1 VSTASYDA
9 PTVPYDED
17 GAPDLDF
24 SPMFAP
30 VTVRGMTLTNRFVLP
45 AMQRKWCVNGEPM
58 PQLIEYYRRRVLG
71 GSALVIT
78 EACAVDHPTATQVPH
93 YGWISEATRDAWA
106 DGVRRVRSA
115 GGHMFVQLFH
125 EGACRSEGGDG
136 PLSEHP
142 TLSPSGL
149 EHPDM
154 PKGRAATGQEL
165 EEIKDAFVRGARIT
179 KEIGASGVEV
189 HACHGYLLD
198 QFLWAGT
205 NRRTDGYGGP
215 DIRDRV
221 RFPAEIVAA
230 IRDAVGPDFPISLRF
245 SQWKEIDYGA
255 RIAETPRELELMLG
269 ILRYAGVDMFHASAR
284 RFWIPEWP
292 GSDLGIAGWTK
303 KLTDAVVVGVGSVG
317 YDLDVMESLRT
328 QKEANSTGRAGLAEL
343 LRRFTAGEFDLMS
356 VGRGQIAD
364 AEWVHKVRDGR
375 FSDLCPFVRADVRSQ
390 AEP

>member
-1 VSTASYDA
+1 MSTASCDTA
-9 PTVPYDED
+9 TVPYDED
-17 GAPDLDF
+17 GVPDLDF
-24 SPMFAP
+24 SPMFTP
-30 VTVRGMTLTNRFVLP
+30 VTVRGMTLANRFVLP
-45 AMQRKWCVNGEPM
+45 AMQRKWCANGEPM

-71 GSALVIT
+71 GSSLVIT

-136 PLSEHP
+136 PLSAYP

-154 PKGRAATGQEL
+154 PKGRAATGREL

-255 RIAETPRELELMLG
+255 RIAETPGELELMLG
-269 ILRYAGVDMFHASAR
+269 ILRAAGVDMFHASAR

-328 QKEANSTGRAGLAEL
+328 RKEANSTGRAGLAEL

-375 FSDLCPFVRADVRSQ
+375 FSDIRPFVRADIRSQ